1 MPEKVVTVELEP
13 VFLDGLKCGIETG
26 EVERAAVAHN
36 GIVLHRVAPGHHLE
50 VAGSQFVATVG
61 THIDVLADTQSEHV
75 VGMVLGVVGLEG
87 LVVGEYLFHLQGDL
101 SLGDTAPSVRGAPF
115 HDLVLATSEQ
125 HRRCYYW

>member
-50 VAGSQFVATVG
+50 VAGSQFVAAVG

-75 VGMVLGVVGLEG
+75 VGMVLVI
-87 LVVGEYLFHLQGDL
+87 
-101 SLGDTAPSVRGAPF
+101 
-115 HDLVLATSEQ
+115 
-125 HRRCYYW
+125 